1 VSGRCI
7 LVLPK
12 VLAES
17 ALKILC
23 TIGSG
28 QLTLSIVYMLVKRM
42 LPFQLSREK
51 ASRSQSGVGILPL
64 RMFTA

>member
-1 VSGRCI
+1 MSGRCI

-12 VLAES
+12 ILEES
-17 ALKILC
+17 ALKILR

-42 LPFQLSREK
+42 LPFQLTHEK
-51 ASRSQSGVGILPL
+51 ASRSQSGVAYYL
-64 RMFTA
+64 